1 MKRLSVVFLV
11 LFSIFCLSCDF
22 STHENTEVAKVNE
35 DGTITVRFYL
45 GLPSFERSVIT
56 PDYDIRINNLS
67 DKLGVGKLVAYI
79 DKDNSD
85 ANTITVDYSDSDE
98 TTRSLDI
105 NLLPGTHTIQVEA
118 VKDDGTV
125 MLRTENKVLTISTST
140 PSVNLS
146 LKPYNDDTKAGS
158 VSIKVG
164 FPMLASGT
172 KDFSIKAQIDDGV
185 NREEDSDN
193 KKTVTLTSS
202 GSFTETFKISNV
214 KPGTHHL
221 NFTVSE
227 TSGFTTNVT
236 LTYLVVVY
244 SNMESSWSMSDG
256 SPSDTIDLTVDDMT
270 IVSNDDVKVCVA
282 GTDGAFT
289 SSADQTTMVTKFFD
303 NGVICKYVACYDT
316 AHGGVNAALN
326 YCKEVYPSAS
336 EWDIYIV
343 GQVTA
348 IPACVESGN
357 LVNISSAYDGRTINL
372 KGLTFDN
379 GDDVLD
385 GATHYRV
392 LNIEGAATVNV
403 SYLGLNNGSADY
415 GAGIRMAASSGKLTV
430 ENSYIADN
438 QSTYSGAGLWF
449 SNVKTYQSKITETV
463 IVRNKAGASGGGL
476 WIENS
481 KLKLTGCVISNNEA
495 NGTSG
500 NGGGIVAETT
510 QGNQFTAEKCT
521 FMGNKAPNGSGGAI
535 KINTGKFF
543 TIRGGTIS
551 GNTAG
556 NGGAISN
563 YGTLYLSD
571 CDASNKLSIP
581 AGTGDK
587 NDIYL
592 GLESSGTSLH
602 TIAINGDI
610 TGTAPVAK
618 ITPEKW
624 IRGAEV
630 LITTSTGVIT
640 STTVQQ
646 FQITDSDFTVDRV
659 SASSATMNCDVLVVG
674 NTNSDN
680 SAASDD
686 TGRGTS
692 TKPFK
697 TIERA
702 THEFIDNTKD
712 YTISIKGTVTGF
724 QTISS
729 DVGNQDD
736 STYKAKSIKLEPVP
750 DPDNP
755 GTESATLQG
764 SSTGSGSVL
773 TINTPLTVTIEK
785 LNITGG
791 KKKDSTE
798 VKGLGVRINAGTV
811 KLGDGVKIYGNI
823 GTYSG
828 AYGGGV
834 YVEAGA
840 RLFMYGTAL
849 IGEDK
854 DTGTRPTGSDD
865 ASNYSTYGGGI
876 YNAGSTWLG
885 YDSWTS
891 DTEFHKEPL
900 RGGIN
905 CNFSR
910 NGGGAIYSIGTDSAN
925 AKLYISKTN
934 ICHNYASTYGGGI
947 FLDYTDLL
955 IEDTLI
961 NDNFAGNS
969 GSGTITNGGG
979 MNISDSNNVTII
991 NVEIIGNE
999 AMYGGGIS
1007 LGRTGNNGNNVLTMI
1022 GGRISNNTARDY
1034 GGGVSIE
1041 SVNYSGTANQF
1052 TLQSGVFSG
1061 NTALNSGGGIYNKGV
1076 LHLKGGTIGKTSN
1089 DDDWNIATDDSGKGG
1104 AIYQGGTCTM
1114 EGDIYVPFG
1123 YKERINDVYLSS
1135 DIKLTG
1141 DLTKGSPSSPVMT
1154 LCPNW
1159 GSVSMTYY
1167 LGLTQDTTGGNDYI
1181 TPNYKK
1187 FGVVNRGDRNT
1198 YAMGFNPSGQ
1208 CKITQVGEANYI
1220 PISGSK
1226 FTGSSTLTRGG
1237 EDSKVFIAGR
1247 SITIPDMF
1255 VGKTELTQDDY
1266 EQYCCYEPSWNSTNG
1281 TIPPNAND
1289 TSYTNE
1295 VFPVYGV
1302 NWYDMFVYCNL
1313 RSMAEGLDP
1322 VYSLGGETD
1331 PRKWSGV
1338 QNNEA
1343 TDEMDKKYCG
1353 PMNATTTWDS
1363 IVMDKTKNGWRLPT
1377 EAEWEYVAA
1386 GKNDSTYASYKYS
1399 GTNDTTYGSYGF
1411 WKPSGGAAPQVQPVK
1426 AQQHP
1431 NVLGFYGLMG
1441 NVCEMC
1447 WDWFVPIT
1455 SGTSENG
1462 PEKGDATIG
1471 EVSGDPANTYSSDTR
1486 PRRIVRGG
1494 CRTYLVTNAKI
1505 NNRQDPRNPVYG
1517 RYNNCGAR
1525 IVRTKVTP

>member
-146 LKPYNDDTKAGS
+146 LKPYNDATKTGS
-158 VSIKVG
+158 VSIMVG
-164 FPMLASGT
+164 FPMLASGQS
-172 KDFSIKAQIDDGV
+172 DRIFHIKAEIDDGV
-185 NREEDSDN
+185 NREENSDN

-202 GSFTETFKISNV
+202 GSLTETFKISNV

-244 SNMESSWSMSDG
+244 SNMESSWCVSNNGASF
-256 SPSDTIDLTVDDMT
+256 SEAIDLTVDDMT

-282 GTDGAFT
+282 GIDGAFD

-303 NGVICKYVACYDT
+303 NGVSCKYVACYDT

-348 IPACVESGN
+348 VSACVESGN
-357 LVNISSAYDGRTINL
+357 LVNITSAYDGKTINL

-438 QSTYSGAGLWF
+438 QSTQSGAGVYINGCA
-449 SNVKTYQSKITETV
+449 SNQNAIIETTITG
-463 IVRNKAGASGGGL
+463 NKSSSSGGGL
-476 WIENS
+476 YVISS
-481 KLKLTGCVISNNEA
+481 KLNLTRCTISSNEA
-495 NGTSG
+495 NGASG
-500 NGGGIVAETT
+500 NGGGIVVQAQE
-510 QGNQFTAEKCT
+510 GHGVTAENCVFT
-521 FMGNKAPNGSGGAI
+521 SNKAPNGTGGAI
-535 KINTGKFF
+535 KVNTGYYF
-543 TIRGGTIS
+543 TLKGGTIS
-551 GNTAG
+551 GNTAK

-571 CDASNKLSIP
+571 YDTSHKLSIP
-581 AGTGDK
+581 AGTNDK
-587 NDIYL
+587 NDVFL

-602 TIAINGDI
+602 ALTINGNIANGSSTD
-610 TGTAPVAK
+610 PVAK

-624 IRGAEV
+624 IRGAV
-630 LITTSTGVIT
+630 LLKSGLVTLTDTIAQKFQVVDTDCSIDYINTSYTGVL
-640 STTVQQ
+640 
-646 FQITDSDFTVDRV
+646 DGP
-659 SASSATMNCDVLVVG
+659 LYVG
-674 NTNSDN
+674 DKNSDN
-680 SAASDD
+680 TTTSDD
-686 TGRGTS
+686 TGRGTPS
-692 TKPFK
+692 KPFK

-702 THEFIDNTKD
+702 TQEFNNISKD
-712 YTISIKGTVTGF
+712 YIIYIKGTSTGF
-724 QTISS
+724 QTISA
-729 DVGNQDD
+729 DVGDQTS
-736 STYKAKSIKLEPVP
+736 STYKAKSIKLLPA
-750 DPDNP
+750 P
-755 GTESATLQG
+755 GTDSATLKG
-764 SSTGSGSVL
+764 TAGNVNGSVL
-773 TINTPLTVTIEK
+773 TINTPLTVTIEN

-798 VKGLGVRINAGTV
+798 VNGLGVRINAGTV
-811 KLGDGVKIYGNI
+811 KLGNGVKIYGNI

-849 IGEDK
+849 IGVDK
-854 DTGTRPTGSDD
+854 DTGARPTGSGD

-891 DTEFHKEPL
+891 ETDFHKTPL
-900 RGGIN
+900 TGGIN
-905 CNFSR
+905 CNASA
-910 NGGGAIYSIGTDSAN
+910 NNGGAINSQGTDSAN
-925 AKLYISKTN
+925 AKLYISGTN
-934 ICHNYASTYGGGI
+934 ICHNFSGVHGGGI
-947 FLDYTDLL
+947 FLKYTDLI
-955 IEDTLI
+955 IEDYSLI
-961 NDNFAGNS
+961 NDNC
-969 GSGTITNGGG
+969 SGTT
-979 MNISDSNNVTII
+979 SNTD
-991 NVEIIGNE
+991 
-999 AMYGGGIS
+999 GGGIS
-1007 LGRTGNNGNNVLTMI
+1007 IWDKNNVTLENVE
-1022 GGRISNNTARDY
+1022 ISENEAKY
-1034 GGGVSIE
+1034 GGGVSLG
-1041 SVNYSGTANQF
+1041 NYGTNNLNNTVIMKSGTIIKNNKARENGGGVIIEYTSTGNSNNF
-1052 TLQSGVFSG
+1052 TMEGGLISG
-1061 NTALNSGGGIYNKGV
+1061 NQAVKNGGGIYNRST
-1076 LHLKGGTIGKTSN
+1076 LNLKGGTIGKTST
-1089 DDDWNIATDDSGKGG
+1089 DEDWNKATDDSGKGG
-1104 AIYQGGTCTM
+1104 AIYQEGTCTM

-1123 YKERINDVYLSS
+1123 YKERINDVYVMSP
-1135 DIKLTG
+1135 IKLTG
-1141 DLTKGSPSSPVMT
+1141 ALTKGSPSSPVMT
-1154 LCPNW
+1154 LCRNYSYDW
-1159 GSVSMTYY
+1159 TTYNTGLSQDTDKSFIQTYY
-1167 LGLTQDTTGGNDYI
+1167 KNFGLIQRGNTDLYEITLDSNYVGKIKKSTTYI
-1181 TPNYKK
+1181 
-1187 FGVVNRGDRNT
+1187 
-1198 YAMGFNPSGQ
+1198 
-1208 CKITQVGEANYI
+1208 E
-1220 PISGSK
+1220 ISGTE

-1266 EQYCCYEPSWNSTNG
+1266 EQYCCYEPSWNSTYEKR
-1281 TIPPNAND
+1281 PPNAND

-1322 VYSLGGETD
+1322 VYSSLEGETD

-1338 QNNEA
+1338 QNNGAAEN
-1343 TDEMDKKYCG
+1343 TDKKYCG

-1471 EVSGDPANTYSSDTR
+1471 EVSGDPADTYSSDTR

>member
-22 STHENTEVAKVNE
+22 SAHENTEVAKVNE

-56 PDYDIRINNLS
+56 PDYDIRINNLYE
-67 DKLGVGKLVAYI
+67 KLGVGKIVAYI
-79 DKDNSD
+79 DKDTSD
-85 ANTITVDYSDSDE
+85 ANTISVTYSDSDV

-146 LKPYNDDTKAGS
+146 LKPYNDATKTGS

-172 KDFSIKAQIDDGV
+172 KIFSIKAQIDDGV

-202 GSFTETFKISNV
+202 GSLTETFKISNV

-227 TSGFTTNVT
+227 TSGFTSNVT

-244 SNMESSWSMSDG
+244 SNMESSCCVSNNGTSFGDA
-256 SPSDTIDLTVDDMT
+256 IDLTVDDMT

-289 SSADQTTMVTKFFD
+289 SSADQTTMVTKFVD
-303 NGVICKYVACYDT
+303 NGVSCKYVACYDT

-326 YCKEVYPSAS
+326 YCKEVYPSAP

-343 GQVTA
+343 GQVIA
-348 IPACVESGN
+348 VPACVESGN
-357 LVNISSAYDGRTINL
+357 LVNISSAYDGKTINL
-372 KGLTFDN
+372 KGLTEDN
-379 GDDVLD
+379 AEDCLD
-385 GATHYRV
+385 GAVAYRV

-415 GAGIRMAASSGKLTV
+415 GAGIRMAATSGKLTV

-438 QSTYSGAGLWF
+438 QSTQSGAGLWF
-449 SNVKTYQSKITETV
+449 SNVQTNQSKITDTV

-476 WIENS
+476 WVENS

-500 NGGGIVAETT
+500 NGGGVLADAK
-510 QGNQFTAEKCT
+510 QNYFTVEKCT

-535 KINTGKFF
+535 KINTGKYF

-571 CDASNKLSIP
+571 YDDSNKLSIP

-602 TIAINGDI
+602 AIAISGDI

-624 IRGAEV
+624 IRGAQV
-630 LITTSTGVIT
+630 LKTTSTGEIT

-646 FQITDSDFTVDRV
+646 FQITDSDFTVNRV

-736 STYKAKSIKLEPVP
+736 STYKANSI
-750 DPDNP
+750 
-755 GTESATLQG
+755 TLQPVESSSSAKLSGIG
-764 SSTGSGSVL
+764 STSVRGSVL
-773 TINTPLTVTIEK
+773 TIDTDLTVTI
-785 LNITGG
+785 TGLEISG
-791 KKKDSTE
+791 GSTYQDST
-798 VKGLGVRINAGTV
+798 VKGAGIRINKGTV
-811 KLGDGVKIYGNI
+811 KLGDGVYIHGN
-823 GTYSG
+823 GLQSTGPSG
-828 AYGGGV
+828 VGGGV
-834 YVEAGA
+834 YVAGGA
-840 RLFMYGTAL
+840 KLFMYGTAL
-849 IGEDK
+849 IGK
-854 DTGTRPTGSDD
+854 TIPSKPTNGS
-865 ASNYSTYGGGI
+865 
-876 YNAGSTWLG
+876 
-885 YDSWTS
+885 
-891 DTEFHKEPL
+891 
-900 RGGIN
+900 
-905 CNFSR
+905 
-910 NGGGAIYSIGTDSAN
+910 NGAN
-925 AKLYISKTN
+925 A
-934 ICHNYASTYGGGI
+934 AS
-947 FLDYTDLL
+947 
-955 IEDTLI
+955 
-961 NDNFAGNS
+961 
-969 GSGTITNGGG
+969 
-979 MNISDSNNVTII
+979 
-991 NVEIIGNE
+991 
-999 AMYGGGIS
+999 
-1007 LGRTGNNGNNVLTMI
+1007 
-1022 GGRISNNTARDY
+1022 
-1034 GGGVSIE
+1034 
-1041 SVNYSGTANQF
+1041 
-1052 TLQSGVFSG
+1052 
-1061 NTALNSGGGIYNKGV
+1061 SGGGIYARGEVYLGYESETNKVGLTGGINSNYGTGGGICMVGLDDSNHAQLKIYNAIITKNVSTMGGGIYLKWADVEIDGADTRITDNDCSGTTDPRLGGGLYLSYNSTVTMLDGEISNNSAKYGGGV
-1076 LHLKGGTIGKTSN
+1076 CVGYNYDNSVTGNGPDTFIMKGGVIKNNEASVRAGGVCITRPKDSSSKETFTLQGGVISGNTAPSGGGIFNSGTLNLEGGTIGKTSD
-1089 DDDWNIATDDSGKGG
+1089 DDDWNVATGTSGKGG
-1104 AIYQGGTCTM
+1104 AIYQNATCTM
-1114 EGDIYVPFG
+1114 KGDIYVPFG
-1123 YKERINDVYLSS
+1123 YKEGINDVYLSS

-1159 GSVSMTYY
+1159 GSVSITYY

-1181 TPNYKK
+1181 TTNYKK

-1198 YAMGFNPSGQ
+1198 YAMGFNSSGQ
-1208 CKITQVGEANYI
+1208 CKISLAQVKVGASVIERYREFSNEYT
-1220 PISGSK
+1220 
-1226 FTGSSTLTRGG
+1226 FDGSSTLTRGG
-1237 EDSKVFIAGR
+1237 LPSEVFIAGR
-1247 SITIPDMF
+1247 DPFTIKPMW
-1255 VGKTELTQDDY
+1255 VGAYELTQGEY
-1266 EQYCCYEPSWNSTNG
+1266 EKYCTYGQPVGNKHR
-1281 TIPPNAND
+1281 PPNSNIDTTED
-1289 TSYTNE
+1289 TSNY
-1295 VFPVYGV
+1295 PAYGI

-1322 VYSLGGETD
+1322 VYSFEGGETD
-1331 PRKWSGV
+1331 PRKWPEVVKTGATGQEKYRGPAG
-1338 QNNEA
+1338 QN
-1343 TDEMDKKYCG
+1343 DDWDKI
-1353 PMNATTTWDS
+1353 T
-1363 IVMDKTKNGWRLPT
+1363 MDKTKNGWRLPT
-1377 EAEWEYVAA
+1377 EAEWEYIAA
-1386 GKNDSTYASYKYS
+1386 NKNTSDTLYP
-1399 GTNDTTYGSYGF
+1399 GTNALGTNGTYGWITTGNATTDKPRQCGICTYGVN
-1411 WKPSGGAAPQVQPVK
+1411 GIMDLA
-1426 AQQHP
+1426 
-1431 NVLGFYGLMG
+1431 G
-1441 NVCEMC
+1441 NVFEMC
-1447 WDWFVPIT
+1447 WDWYTTINT
-1455 SGTSENG
+1455 STSEDGGSKANAVT
-1462 PEKGDATIG
+1462 GDGGYKARVI
-1471 EVSGDPANTYSSDTR
+1471 
-1486 PRRIVRGG
+1486 RGG
-1494 CRTYLVTNAKI
+1494 CFNYGSNAATVIRPIGSEGLVKNTPEM
-1505 NNRQDPRNPVYG
+1505 RWW
-1517 RYNNCGAR
+1517 NCGAR
-1525 IVRTKVTP
+1525 LVRTKVTP